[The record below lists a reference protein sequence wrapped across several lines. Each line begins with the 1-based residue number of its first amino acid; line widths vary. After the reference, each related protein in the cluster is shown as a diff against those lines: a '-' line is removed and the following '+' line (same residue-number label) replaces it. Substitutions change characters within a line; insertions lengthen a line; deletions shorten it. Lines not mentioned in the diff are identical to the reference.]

1 MGSVKF
7 LTLNREVN
15 KLSEPISHPP
25 QFPFAQYSS
34 EKQGFAGAMEGALG
48 PDAALVLGTVGA
60 IMGSLAAVGVV
71 LSTQNVNSICTT
83 TKALGNTALT
93 LSAASQ
99 FTGG

>member
-1 MGSVKF
+1 MGNSVAETQQPV
-7 LTLNREVN
+7 L
-15 KLSEPISHPP
+15 
-25 QFPFAQYSS
+25 PFTQYVS

-83 TKALGNTALT
+83 VKAVGNTALT
-93 LSAASQ
+93 VTTTSTLANPTAA
-99 FTGG
+99 TVAGLTTYNT